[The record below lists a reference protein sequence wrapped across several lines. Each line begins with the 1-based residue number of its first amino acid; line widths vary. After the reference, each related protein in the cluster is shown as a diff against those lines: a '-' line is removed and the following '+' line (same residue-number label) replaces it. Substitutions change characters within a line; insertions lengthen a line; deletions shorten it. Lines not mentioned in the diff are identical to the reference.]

1 MYFTSKIVYMAEL
14 SVKRAIIIIIIIII
28 ILTCNFAPSLKQQI
42 TSLSVD

>member
-14 SVKRAIIIIIIIII
+14 SVKRAIIIIIII

>member
-14 SVKRAIIIIIIIII
+14 SVKRAIIIIII

>member
-14 SVKRAIIIIIIIII
+14 SVKRAIIITII